1 MAKRNGLFKEPW
13 LAANLSLLCPGMGQ
27 FYARAWLS
35 GGIYLGVAVVLGI
48 IALVFHALDAL
59 AWYLVVPIVLGAAG
73 TWIASIPNAHRRAR
87 EQNTPIMEQTRKR
100 EKDPFLAAMLGRFIP
115 GAGHL
120 YCGQLVLA
128 SALLM
133 GTIAVAAL
141 FVVLGWGW
149 VFFAAY
155 PAYAAGICLL
165 SWLAAPEDR
174 RTSVM
179 GVLVL
184 AAGATVAGLIL
195 HSSILLTHRQIE
207 AQRLLQE
214 RMAAREDGS
223 GSPAAIGQAPWENE

>member
-1 MAKRNGLFKEPW
+1 MARRNGLFKEPW
-13 LAANLSLLCPGMGQ
+13 LAANLSLLVPGAGQ
-27 FYARAWLS
+27 FYARAWLA
-35 GGIYLGVAVVLGI
+35 GGIYLGVAVVLSTV
-48 IALVFHALDAL
+48 ALILHALDAL
-59 AWYLVVPIVLGAAG
+59 VWYVAVPIVLGLAG

-87 EQNTPIMEQTRKR
+87 EQNTPVMEQTRKR
-100 EKDPFLAAMLGRFIP
+100 AKDPFLAAMLGRFIP

-120 YCGQLVLA
+120 YCGQLGLA

-133 GTIAVAAL
+133 GTIALAAM

-149 VFFAAY
+149 VFFAVY

-165 SWLAAPEDR
+165 SWLAGPEER

-179 GVLVL
+179 GALVL

-195 HSSILLTHRQIE
+195 HSSILITHRQIE
-207 AQRLLQE
+207 AERMLQE

-223 GSPAAIGQAPWENE
+223 GSPAAIGPAPWENK